1 MDPLSV
7 TSGVIAVATLAAQIC
22 SAFADLRSL
31 CRSFPGR
38 LHAVNNEVADLKL
51 VLLEVAS
58 VVEERSCLPES
69 KHSAIPH
76 LLKQATTKLIEL
88 KSIIDRL
95 ITISRNAKIPVAG
108 ANAWRKEQDK
118 LQSLQEDIRAIKC
131 NLNIMLGAS
140 NSYVDAPTILLV
152 VALKM
157 PAGFWPVAIV
167 DIC

>member
-7 TSGVIAVATLAAQIC
+7 TSAVIAVATLAAQIC

-31 CRSFPGR
+31 CRSLPGR
-38 LHAVNNEVADLKL
+38 LHAVNNEVADLEL
-51 VLLEVAS
+51 VLFQVAS
-58 VVEERSCLPES
+58 LVEERACLPES
-69 KHSAIPH
+69 KRSAIPH
-76 LLKQATTKLIEL
+76 LLKQARTKLIEL

-95 ITISRNAKIPVAG
+95 IIISRNAKIPLAG

-131 NLNIMLGAS
+131 SLNIMLGAS
-140 NSYVDAPTILLV
+140 NSYVDAPTILPV
-152 VALKM
+152 IALKM
-157 PAGFWPVAIV
+157 PAWFWHVGIV